1 MTPDTDTLASLP
13 LFSSLTQEQLAT
25 VAGWSE
31 LRTLGVGDHAVGEGA
46 SGYCFFVVR
55 DGSAAVTQDGRE
67 LARLGP
73 GDFFGELALLGDGR
87 RTATVTAVE
96 PTTVLVFFGTEFR
109 RLEAEL
115 PEVAEKIRQTM
126 AQRLEP
132 TGDAQPA

>member
-1 MTPDTDTLASLP
+1 MTPDPDTLAGLP
-13 LFSSLTQEQLAT
+13 LFASLTPEQLAT

-31 LRTLGVGDHAVGEGA
+31 LRTLRPGDRAVGEGA

-55 DGSAAVTQDGRE
+55 DGAVAVTQDGRE
-67 LARLGP
+67 LGRLGP
-73 GDFFGELALLGDGR
+73 GDFFGELAILGDGR

-115 PEVAEKIRQTM
+115 PQVAAQITQTM
-126 AQRLEP
+126 ARRIEP
-132 TGDAQPA
+132 TGDALSA

>member
-1 MTPDTDTLASLP
+1 MTPDSNTLAGLP
-13 LFSSLTQEQLAT
+13 LFSALTEDQLAT

-31 LRTLGVGDHAVGEGA
+31 LRTLSPGDRAVGEGA

-55 DGSAAVTQDGRE
+55 DGAAAVTQDGQE
-67 LARLGP
+67 LGRLGR
-73 GDFFGELALLGDGR
+73 GDFFGELAILGDGR

-115 PEVAEKIRQTM
+115 PDVAAQIKQTM
-126 AQRLEP
+126 ARRLEAKR
-132 TGDAQPA
+132 GAQPA